1 MTNFSK
7 TKNKK
12 KHNKRNRICG
22 DLCPDC
28 LYICEG
34 DYLCDSDK
42 FDEPAIVLT
51 EFSSPTTDYLRCRK
65 NIAGKKGE
73 RR

>member
-1 MTNFSK
+1 M
-7 TKNKK
+7 K
-12 KHNKRNRICG
+12 KHNKRKRICG

-28 LYICEG
+28 LYIGEG
-34 DYLCDSDK
+34 DYLCDSDR

-65 NIAGKKGE
+65 TNKGE
-73 RR
+73 QR